1 MCMHNNS
8 MEFVTT
14 GNMPATQDVTT
25 TYFDA
30 RDAKIAAL
38 ELRLESLENDFT
50 KLTAFVN
57 SIASKK

>member
-1 MCMHNNS
+1 